1 MSHDTDRPPLSRLLR
16 VDEIRDGAQGEI
28 EATQPELAAI
38 AKLLDLRVVKEL
50 SFAYRL
56 SHGGGER
63 LRLEGR
69 LTAAVTQTCVVSLEP
84 VEASLDVPVEAEFWP
99 VSLIDQLEQSAEDPG
114 GPGQLD
120 WPEPIVDGKIDLGP
134 LLYETVATSLDPY
147 PKRDGISFDW
157 SQGVPEQGS
166 AGGSGP
172 FAALAE
178 LKRR

>member
-38 AKLLDLRVVKEL
+38 AKLLDLRGVKEL
-50 SFAYRL
+50 SFAYCL

-69 LTAAVTQTCVVSLEP
+69 LTATVTQTCVVSLEP

-147 PKRDGISFDW
+147 PKRDGIKLRL
-157 SQGVPEQGS
+157 V
-166 AGGSGP
+166 A
-172 FAALAE
+172 
-178 LKRR
+178 RRA

>member
-38 AKLLDLRVVKEL
+38 AKLLDLRGVKEL

-134 LLYETVATSLDPY
+134 LLYETVATSLDPSL
-147 PKRDGISFDW
+147 PEAGRDKLRL
-157 SQGVPEQGS
+157 V
-166 AGGSGP
+166 A
-172 FAALAE
+172 
-178 LKRR
+178 RRA

>member
-16 VDEIRDGAQGEI
+16 VDEIRDGAHGEI

-38 AKLLDLRVVKEL
+38 AKLLDLRRVKEL

-99 VSLIDQLEQSAEDPG
+99 VSLIDQLEQSAEDP
-114 GPGQLD
+114 
-120 WPEPIVDGKIDLGP
+120 
-134 LLYETVATSLDPY
+134 
-147 PKRDGISFDW
+147 
-157 SQGVPEQGS
+157 
-166 AGGSGP
+166 
-172 FAALAE
+172 
-178 LKRR
+178 